1 VLKPDVVSGF
11 VFSANFWLRTRE
23 WSVMAFLLAMIALTA
38 PLDAPAGAADA
49 VPAAANSTAG
59 APANPAPAAS
69 TPVESPAENAAA
81 TVSLSGMLTLQ
92 EVCTEIEKQ
101 TGNKVIDYRDHL
113 RQKTTNPRFKLQIKN
128 APFWQAVDALLDS
141 THMTVYHYSGKDGL
155 AIIDRT
161 EDELPRRGR
170 ATYVGPLR
178 LEVDRIVAERRPA
191 MKQPG
196 SLKLNLAVAWEPRL
210 APVMIEQPLTQIQAV
225 DDQGQTLEFDGN
237 EATLESAIEGGGTGV
252 QLLFPFVPPPRS
264 VTAIRSLKGT
274 LNLSLPGKIETFEFD
289 KLTDAAEPGAKP
301 VEQTKDAV
309 TVYLDQVRKNND
321 LWEVVTRIRF
331 DTAGGSLEP
340 HRNWI
345 LQNEACLQGPDHKQ
359 VENVG
364 FHNSMQTNTELG
376 IVYQF
381 ELPAGVE
388 GYTFVYKTPT
398 SIHIL
403 PVKYEL
409 KDLPLP

>member
-1 VLKPDVVSGF
+1 
-11 VFSANFWLRTRE
+11 
-23 WSVMAFLLAMIALTA
+23 MAFLLAMIAITA
-38 PLDAPAGAADA
+38 PLDVPASGAAPAPAADS
-49 VPAAANSTAG
+49 STTD
-59 APANPAPAAS
+59 PTANPAPATS
-69 TPVESPAENAAA
+69 TPAESPAENAAT

-92 EVCTEIEKQ
+92 DVCTEIEKQ

-113 RQKTTNPRFKLQIKN
+113 RQKATNPRFKLQIKN

-155 AIIDRT
+155 AIIDRAN
-161 EDELPRRGR
+161 DELPRRER

-191 MKQPG
+191 LKQPG

-225 DDQGQTLEFDGN
+225 DDQGQPLQFDGT
-237 EATLESAIEGGGTGV
+237 EATLESPIEGGGTGV
-252 QLLFPFVPPPRS
+252 ELLFPFVPPPRS
-264 VTAIRSLKGT
+264 ATAIRSLKGT

-289 KLTDAAEPGAKP
+289 KLTDAAAPGAKP
-301 VEQTKDAV
+301 LEQTKDAV

-321 LWEVVTRIRF
+321 LWEVVTRVRF
-331 DTAGGSLEP
+331 DTGGGSLEP

-345 LQNEACLQGPDHKQ
+345 LQNEAYLVGPDQKH
-359 VENVG
+359 VENAG

-388 GYTFVYKTPT
+388 GYTFVYQTPT

-409 KDLPLP
+409 RDLPLP